1 MTRTQSGYRG
11 VWSGSIIVCDL
22 LKLSRQNTTHVPCL
36 HPDGE
41 RLTITRL
48 SALQLMV
55 ESQTSTEAARLM
67 MAPGITSQREAE
79 QWYWFQAGIWIL
91 QHLLKWVLSSVWRRI
106 NWLYLT
112 FYPRKISF
120 PIGWILE
127 IGTINR
133 MRTFDTFDRNRNIHL
148 TINDH
153 LTRVLYCRVIAGL
166 RSNPPPEN
174 ITIGILWEVRQ
185 TWVLIGQFDLT
196 LGSHWSWGS

>member
-1 MTRTQSGYRG
+1 MSPVCTQMARG
-11 VWSGSIIVCDL
+11 SPS
-22 LKLSRQNTTHVPCL
+22 
-36 HPDGE
+36 PD
-41 RLTITRL
+41 

-67 MAPGITSQREAE
+67 IAPGITSQREAE

-91 QHLLKWVLSSVWRRI
+91 QHFVKWVLSSVWRRI

-112 FYPRKISF
+112 FYPTKISF

-133 MRTFDTFDRNRNIHL
+133 MRTFGTFDRNRNIHL

-166 RSNPPPEN
+166 RSNPPLKTSQLAYCERW
-174 ITIGILWEVRQ
+174 GRAELWLVS
-185 TWVLIGQFDLT
+185 LF
-196 LGSHWSWGS
+196 